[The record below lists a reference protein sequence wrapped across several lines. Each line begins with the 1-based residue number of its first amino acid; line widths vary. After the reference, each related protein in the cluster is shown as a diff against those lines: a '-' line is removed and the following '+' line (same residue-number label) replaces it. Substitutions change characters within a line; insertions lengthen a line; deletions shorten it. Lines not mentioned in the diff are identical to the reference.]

1 MIDDIGLEYYSK
13 KRNAKVWYKD
23 RMIDYPI
30 QMHIW
35 QMEPE
40 DTDRCLNGVI
50 EAQEKMTKDPENY
63 KEWVQKYFGEGLCDI
78 FMIPYNEKLWGV
90 DL

>member
-1 MIDDIGLEYYSK
+1 MIDDIELEYYSR

-40 DTDRCLNGVI
+40 DT
-50 EAQEKMTKDPENY
+50 
-63 KEWVQKYFGEGLCDI
+63 
-78 FMIPYNEKLWGV
+78 
-90 DL
+90 